1 MMKIYKAA
9 WIIISLAVLYWGC
22 EGILYYYTYP
32 KSQYRE
38 LDMSKISLGMSEKE
52 VRKILGEPADVIGSR
67 YYEGKHIIKVLQ
79 YMEAEFSYTGS
90 EDRLKKDYY
99 LYFLDDKLVQWG
111 RPGDWEKEA
120 DKIYEIRIR

>member
-1 MMKIYKAA
+1 MKIYKAA

-111 RPGDWEKEA
+111 HPGDWEKEA

>member
-1 MMKIYKAA
+1 MMKIYKIA

-38 LDMSKISLGMSEKE
+38 LNMSKISLGMSEKE
-52 VRKILGEPADVIGSR
+52 VQKILGEPADVIGSR
-67 YYEGKHIIKVLQ
+67 YYEEKHIIKVLQ
-79 YMEAEFSYTGS
+79 YMEAEFSYSGS

-99 LYFLDDKLVQWG
+99 LYFLDDELVQWG